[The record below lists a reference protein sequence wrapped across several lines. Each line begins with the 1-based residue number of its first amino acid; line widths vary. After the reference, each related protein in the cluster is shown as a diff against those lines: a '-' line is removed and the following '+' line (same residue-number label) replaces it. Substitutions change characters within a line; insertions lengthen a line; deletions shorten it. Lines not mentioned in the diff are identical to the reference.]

1 MNKAIHEAAGSCL
14 FSETKKLYSFSL
26 YPFFPPTLLI
36 TSHLYWTR
44 YNIAEL
50 GRAYPVQ
57 LPSESPLRQ
66 SEDVLFV
73 IHVLPPNMDPESP
86 EGITVSRSLI
96 CTSAGLLVY

>member
-1 MNKAIHEAAGSCL
+1 MPVFGDQEAVL
-14 FSETKKLYSFSL
+14 FLSV
-26 YPFFPPTLLI
+26 PIFFPPTLPI

-96 CTSAGLLVY
+96 CTSAELLVY